1 MSESEVR
8 PNFRRLVAFALAG
21 VLLSVAPS
29 GPALA
34 LDWLWRSDVTGT
46 ATVVDGDTLEIAGE
60 KIRLEGIDAPE
71 SAQTCGGAKGGT
83 WACGREAADAL
94 AKLVERRRVTCRNK
108 GFDTYD
114 RMLGVCSVDSL
125 TINAEMIRRGL
136 AWAFIKYSTT
146 YVELEAEARRAAV
159 GVWQGKAEAP
169 WIYRENR
176 WKVAEQ
182 RAPDGCAIKGN
193 ITDNGQIYHMPWSPW
208 YHRVR
213 VDPAQGERW
222 FCSEAEAQRAG
233 WRSAGLR

>member
-8 PNFRRLVAFALAG
+8 PNFRRSVAFALAG
-21 VLLSVAPS
+21 VLLTNAAN
-29 GPALA
+29 GPAHA
-34 LDWLWRSDVTGT
+34 LGWLWSSDISGS

-71 SAQTCGGAKGGT
+71 SAQSCGRAKGGI

-94 AKLVERRRVTCRNK
+94 AKLVAQRRVSCQNK
-108 GFDTYD
+108 GFDKYD
-114 RMLGVCSVDSL
+114 RMLGVCSVDG
-125 TINAEMIRRGL
+125 TEINAEMIRRGL
-136 AWAFIKYSTT
+136 AWAFVKYSTS
-146 YVELEAEARRAAV
+146 YVALEAEARVAAV
-159 GVWQGKAEAP
+159 GIWQGEAEAP

-193 ITDNGQIYHMPWSPW
+193 ITENGHIYHMPWSPW
-208 YHRVR
+208 YGRVK
-213 VDPAQGERW
+213 VEPAQGERW
-222 FCSEAEAQRAG
+222 FCSESEAKNAG